1 MGARAVI
8 GTVVVAAVLA
18 GGAVV
23 GDGIAR
29 ERAQAR
35 LGEELQGQIAGLDAP
50 PDVTIGGW
58 PFLTQVLAGELEQVD
73 IAAEQAVLEGLTLED
88 LTVRLTGVSTDRPT
102 TARTAEL
109 TAVAP
114 VDRLGE
120 VIDLPVELVAR
131 DGALVAEGDVL
142 GIPLQLVLVPSAAGR
157 EIAVQVQEISAA
169 GGSFDLSGIPGL
181 SGLFDGLAVPV
192 DQLPAGL
199 ELTDVRVEDDAV
211 VIEAAGADV
220 TFDAETLPTE

>member
-8 GTVVVAAVLA
+8 GTVVVVVVLA

-23 GDGIAR
+23 ADGIAR
-29 ERAQAR
+29 DRTEDR
-35 LGEELQGQIAGLDAP
+35 LAADLPEQIRGLDAP

-58 PFLTQVLAGELEQVD
+58 PFLTQVLAGELDQVD
-73 IAAEQAVLEGLTLED
+73 IAAEEAVLEGLTLQDVE
-88 LTVRLTGVSTDRPT
+88 VRLTGVSTDQPT

-120 VIDLPVELVAR
+120 VIDLPVTLTAR
-131 DGALVAEGDVL
+131 DGSLVAEGDVL
-142 GIPLQLVLVPSAAGR
+142 GIPLEIVLLPTAAGR
-157 EIAVQVQEISAA
+157 EIAIEVQEISAG

-181 SGLFDGLAVPV
+181 EGAFDGLAVPV
-192 DQLPAGL
+192 DQLPEGL
-199 ELTDVRVEDDAV
+199 ELTDVRVEGDTV
-211 VIEAAGADV
+211 VLEAAGEDV
-220 TFDAETLPTE
+220 TFETQAASG